1 MSPNFVGTASLSALT
16 TGDKSY
22 DSGMSS
28 VDVGSDGSVS
38 VSAVTRGAG
47 ASMSSFLSQAERLMR
62 RTTNPRRML
71 APKLAYGSAF
81 IKGNCAGNL
90 NQQSHSAVI
99 RMKLLRR

>member
-1 MSPNFVGTASLSALT
+1 
-16 TGDKSY
+16 
-22 DSGMSS
+22 MSS

-47 ASMSSFLSQAERLMR
+47 ASISSFLSQAERLMR
-62 RTTNPRRML
+62 RRTNPRRML

-90 NQQSHSAVI
+90 KSTEPQRSYPNETREVNEPLVYSTYLQTSV
-99 RMKLLRR
+99 